1 MEAEL
6 QGHCTCAESLQCV
19 VEFLERVL
27 QIVNKFLEDANVAEK
42 TIGPRTFLQCPLS
55 METSRTWFIG
65 LWNHEL
71 LPYLEKVLRSRKFAI
86 RLSALHALAEREHT
100 CISGTGP
107 RILLQTS
114 TTHCSTVRDHRC

>member
-1 MEAEL
+1 MNNAFLGYIGRYLRRRIVEAEL

-27 QIVNKFLEDANVAEK
+27 QVVNKFLEDANVADK

-71 LPYLEKVLRSRKFAI
+71 LPYLEKVLRSRKFTVY
-86 RLSALHALAEREHT
+86 LA
-100 CISGTGP
+100 
-107 RILLQTS
+107 
-114 TTHCSTVRDHRC
+114 